1 MLKSF
6 RFVSAAYALLLVAAL
21 STVGCRAQ
29 VPPPGSAET
38 LSPEMARRIAVT
50 IRSKAQLPFNYDVKV
65 DERKPSSFT
74 GYDEV
79 TVTLGEHGKP
89 QHSMKFL
96 LSKDGNTLAQMNTFD
111 LPKDMLA
118 VVTAG
123 DRPSRGGSAK
133 APVTVVVFDDLECPF
148 CARMHAQMFPA
159 LTARYGD
166 KVHVVYKD
174 FPLAN
179 IHPWAVHAAV
189 DADCLAA
196 QSHPGYW
203 NLVDYLHA
211 HVDEMGLDPA
221 AHVEPGKEPQ
231 KTLPVAMKQLD
242 TQTLAEG
249 ARQKVDTAKLTACV
263 NKQDETTVRVS
274 MHEGDGLGVNG
285 VPAIYIN
292 GEPIVGAIP
301 IEFVFR
307 AVDDALVAQGVKP
320 PPPVPLPLMDAPVE
334 SSPAS
339 APTGGAPTSTDA
351 PAGASPASK

>member
-1 MLKSF
+1 MFKSLPF
-6 RFVSAAYALLLVAAL
+6 RRSVASPLLLTITATVTLAAASL
-21 STVGCRAQ
+21 ATGCHAQ
-29 VPPPGSAET
+29 VPPQGSVPAPGSAET

-65 DERKPSSFT
+65 AERKPGSMP

-89 QHSMKFL
+89 QRSMKFL
-96 LSKDGNTLAQMNTFD
+96 LSTDGNTLAQMNTFD
-111 LPKDMLA
+111 LPKDLRA

-123 DRPSRGGSAK
+123 DRPARGGPEK

-166 KVHVVYKD
+166 NVHIVYKD
-174 FPLAN
+174 FPLTT
-179 IHPWAVHAAV
+179 IHPWATHAAV
-189 DADCLAA
+189 DAECLAA
-196 QSHPGYW
+196 QSPAGYW

-211 HVDEMGLDPA
+211 HVDEMGLDPTA
-221 AHVEPGKEPQ
+221 PVESGKEPQ
-231 KTLPVAMKQLD
+231 KTLPVALKQLD

-292 GEPIVGAIP
+292 GEPIVGAVP

-307 AVDDALVAQGVKP
+307 AVDDALVGQGVKP
-320 PPPVPLPLMDAPVE
+320 PPPVPLPLMDAPAE
-334 SSPAS
+334 
-339 APTGGAPTSTDA
+339 
-351 PAGASPASK
+351 ASPASK